1 VTCSNELERIG
12 AELLENKDSPTGCKM
27 TVKEAVL
34 RKGIADALS
43 GKRYAIQLLFDRW
56 WPAPRELPPPAE
68 ASRDGLFSVF
78 VSVLQ
83 RLGDPE
89 LIDRAHFE
97 RFSEPRPG
105 SQPEMLAMLE
115 AKRQA
120 LIAEGKRESS
130 LTNDRTD
137 NHEVE

>member
-1 VTCSNELERIG
+1 MTSSTSDLDRICNEPVDGRSGVKIREAILRQGIAQALAG
-12 AELLENKDSPTGCKM
+12 KKWAVELLF
-27 TVKEAVL
+27 ARL
-34 RKGIADALS
+34 
-43 GKRYAIQLLFDRW
+43 
-56 WPAPRELPPPAE
+56 WPAPRELPPPVE

-78 VSVLQ
+78 VNVLQ